1 MTRSTSSILVHDPA
15 RRASPAALWG
25 GLALTLAAPLLLRL
39 GQEIGLPGV
48 DLPPEIEGKAAPGS
62 MSVFALGV
70 MPFVAST
77 MLVELAALVVPRW
90 AALRHGGP
98 TGRAQLGRA
107 ALLLGLVIAIAQ
119 TSGIATLASSVGIG
133 AVGIASSLLLGVT
146 LVAGAVCALVLA
158 DAVSAYGLASGLAVL
173 TALSPLLD
181 DAERLLRRA
190 AASPAARLLPQPLT
204 PVELGALALG
214 AVFVVLSTCY
224 ALRSPPPVAAPPAD
238 EGGGSYRAA
247 AERPPPPPLSI
258 ATPASGIVPLTLAA
272 SLVTVPGL
280 VGTWLGASFDGAAR
294 FLSGER
300 AGTAAALLAV
310 IALGVALSW
319 AFHAPARVA
328 AVAAATDPEGRS
340 RGALEAEARAAM
352 PRAVARTLVYVV
364 ALLAVS
370 EVTWRVSGHAL
381 NAVALALATA
391 LALDIAAE
399 WRARRALPDLA
410 PVWPEHRPY
419 ALDAARA
426 ALQAAGIPVH
436 ARGEHQ
442 RRLLQFFGPYVPI
455 VLMVPRGA
463 AKRAEECLAA
473 AFLPRARDQEDDD
486 PASEADEDAPV
497 APAAPPR
504 ARGAGRRASAAAL
517 PIGAVA
523 LLSAGL
529 LLLPTSAE
537 LGPESPAAAS
547 PRPDALQV
555 LAVDDE
561 IDVPALGAPPEPLA
575 PGVSLR
581 VENTPVGPGRTT
593 PRTFARIVPG
603 ETETLDAA
611 RARLLAWVEAKYPV
625 PSGRRFLAGYLY
637 ERDEQDNLEHVGWRT
652 YIVRWPA
659 TITGH
664 DVASARAAL
673 DERGGAY
680 VSVELTDEG
689 GERFTELSRE
699 SVKRRIAIV
708 VDGIVL
714 SAPVVQQAI
723 TGGHVQITMA
733 PGDPAEQ
740 MAQAEEL
747 AAVLGATPPRA
758 RSSSK

>member
-1 MTRSTSSILVHDPA
+1 MTRSTSSIQPQDRE

-25 GLALTLAAPLLLRL
+25 GLALTLAAPLLLRG
-39 GQEIGLPGV
+39 GQGIGLPGV
-48 DLPPEIEGKAAPGS
+48 ELPPEIEGNAASGS

-70 MPFVAST
+70 MPFVTAT
-77 MLVELAALVVPRW
+77 LLVELAALVVPRW

-98 TGRAQLGRA
+98 AGRAELGRA
-107 ALLLGLVIAIAQ
+107 ALLLGSVIALAQAASIAKLAA
-119 TSGIATLASSVGIG
+119 TMGIVTVGIT
-133 AVGIASSLLLGVT
+133 SSLLFSAT
-146 LVAGAVCALVLA
+146 LMAGAACALLLA

-173 TALSPLLD
+173 TVLSPLLD
-181 DAERLLRRA
+181 EVERLFRRTA
-190 AASPAARLLPQPLT
+190 TSPAARLQPEALT
-204 PVELGALALG
+204 PVEVGALALG

-224 ALRSPPPVAAPPAD
+224 ALRSPPPVAAPPAG
-238 EGGGSYRAA
+238 EGGASYRAA

-258 ATPASGIVPLTLAA
+258 ATPMSGIVPLTLTA
-272 SLVTVPGL
+272 SLLTVPGL
-280 VGTWLGASFDGAAR
+280 LGASLGAPFDDVAR
-294 FLSGER
+294 FLSGQR
-300 AGTAAALLAV
+300 AGTAAALLTV

-319 AFHAPARVA
+319 AFHLPERVA
-328 AVAAATDPEGRS
+328 AVVAATDPEGRS

-352 PRAVARTLVYVV
+352 PRAIARTLVYVV

-370 EVTWRVSGHAL
+370 ELTSRVSGHGL
-381 NAVALALATA
+381 NVVALALATA
-391 LALDIAAE
+391 LALDVAAE
-399 WRARRALPDLA
+399 WRARRAMPDLA

-426 ALQAAGIPVH
+426 ALQHAGIPVH

-473 AFLPRARDQEDDD
+473 AFLPPARDEEDD
-486 PASEADEDAPV
+486 PASEADEDAP
-497 APAAPPR
+497 AEPAAPPR
-504 ARGAGRRASAAAL
+504 ARGSGGRASLAAL
-517 PIGAVA
+517 PIGALA

-537 LGPESPAAAS
+537 LGPESPAAAP
-547 PRPDALQV
+547 PRPAALEV

-561 IDVPALGAPPEPLA
+561 IDLSALGAPPEPMA
-575 PGVSLR
+575 PGVSLK
-581 VENTPVGPGRTT
+581 VENPPVGPGRTA
-593 PRTFARIVPG
+593 PRTFVRIVPR

-611 RARLLAWVEAKYPV
+611 RARLLAWVEETYPV
-625 PSGRRFLAGYLY
+625 PSGRHFMAGYVD
-637 ERDEQDNLEHVGWRT
+637 ERDERDNLEHIGWRT
-652 YIVRWPA
+652 YLVRGPA

-664 DVASARAAL
+664 DVASAQAAL
-673 DERGGAY
+673 DDRGEAY

-689 GERFTELSRE
+689 RERFAELSRE
-699 SVKRRIAIV
+699 SIKRRIAIV

-723 TGGHVQITMA
+723 TGGRVQITMA
-733 PGDPAEQ
+733 HGDPAEQ

-747 AAVLGATPPRA
+747 AAALGTKPPRT
-758 RSSSK
+758 RSPSK

>member
-1 MTRSTSSILVHDPA
+1 MDAHDRE

-48 DLPPEIEGKAAPGS
+48 YLPPPDIDRNAVPGS
-62 MSVFALGV
+62 MSAFALGV
-70 MPFVAST
+70 MPFVTAI
-77 MLVELAALVVPRW
+77 MFVELAALVVPRW

-98 TGRAQLGRA
+98 AGRAQLGRA
-107 ALLLGLVIAIAQ
+107 ALFLGSVIALGQAATIA
-119 TSGIATLASSVGIG
+119 SLASSAGIVT
-133 AVGIASSLLLGVT
+133 AGIASSLLLGAT
-146 LVAGAVCALVLA
+146 LMAGAACALLLA

-181 DAERLLRRA
+181 DVEHLVRRA
-190 AASPAARLLPQPLT
+190 AAPQPFA

-224 ALRSPPPVAAPPAD
+224 ALRSPPPVAAPPAG
-238 EGGGSYRAA
+238 EGGASYRAA
-247 AERPPPPPLSI
+247 AKRPPPPLSI
-258 ATPASGIVPLTLAA
+258 PTPASGIVPLTLAP
-272 SLVTVPGL
+272 SLLTLPAL
-280 VGTWLGASFDGAAR
+280 LGTWLGAPFAGVAP
-294 FLSGER
+294 FPSGER
-300 AGTAAALLAV
+300 AGNAAALLAV

-319 AFHAPARVA
+319 AFHLPERVA

-364 ALLAVS
+364 ALLAVT

-399 WRARRALPDLA
+399 WRARRAMPDLA

-419 ALDAARA
+419 AVDAARA

-442 RRLLQFFGPYVPI
+442 RRLLQFFGPYAPI

-473 AFLPRARDQEDDD
+473 AFLPRARDEDDED
-486 PASEADEDAPV
+486 DEPAREADEGAPV
-497 APAAPPR
+497 EPAGPPR
-504 ARGAGRRASAAAL
+504 ARGAGGWASDAAL

-523 LLSAGL
+523 LLSAAL
-529 LLLPTSAE
+529 LLLPTRAE
-537 LGPESPAAAS
+537 RGPESPAAAP

-561 IDVPALGAPPEPLA
+561 IDLSALDAPPEPTA

-581 VENTPVGPGRTT
+581 VENTPIGPGRTA

-603 ETETLDAA
+603 EGETLDAA
-611 RARLLAWVEAKYPV
+611 RARLLAWVEATYPV
-625 PSGRRFLAGYLY
+625 PSGRRFVAGHLY
-637 ERDEQDNLEHVGWRT
+637 ERDEQDNLEHIGWRT
-652 YIVRWPA
+652 YVVRWPA

-664 DVASARAAL
+664 DVASAQAAR
-673 DERGGAY
+673 DDRDDAY

-689 GERFTELSRE
+689 RERFAELSRE
-699 SVKRRIAIV
+699 SIKRRIAIV
-708 VDGIVL
+708 VDGIVM

-723 TGGHVQITMA
+723 TGGRVQISMA
-733 PGDPAEQ
+733 TGDPAEQ

-747 AAVLGATPPRA
+747 AAVLGAKPPRA